1 MPIIIWNLYKI
12 LNINCII
19 GIDTSLT
26 YISGSLTFLGTLGV
40 TLSSLYSSKK
50 ADLDKILDKNK
61 ILITEG
67 RIKRLS
73 LFADEENT
81 LALSFYIYSL
91 TFPDE
96 IIIKELSIYNPQ
108 KTEKKCV
115 ITNDQN
121 NLLAFI
127 YPQFDGHALFSVF
140 LDGTTPPIAHI
151 LINNNN
157 ELAINISFDMIKN
170 NVITPTLYCADIKKL
185 NYPKGMYTHRLIH
198 PTFISIDEP
207 YFCK

>member
-67 RIKRLS
+67 RSKRLS

-96 IIIKELSIYNPQ
+96 IIIKELSIYNPHRMYFQ
-108 KTEKKCV
+108 Y
-115 ITNDQN
+115 ING
-121 NLLAFI
+121 LL
-127 YPQFDGHALFSVF
+127 
-140 LDGTTPPIAHI
+140 
-151 LINNNN
+151 
-157 ELAINISFDMIKN
+157 
-170 NVITPTLYCADIKKL
+170 
-185 NYPKGMYTHRLIH
+185 
-198 PTFISIDEP
+198 
-207 YFCK
+207 

>member
-1 MPIIIWNLYKI
+1 MKRATLNVKNYIILWIFFLITIISMPIIIWNLYKI

-67 RIKRLS
+67 RSKRLS

-108 KTEKKCV
+108 KTEKMRYSKRSK
-115 ITNDQN
+115 Q
-121 NLLAFI
+121 
-127 YPQFDGHALFSVF
+127 YP
-140 LDGTTPPIAHI
+140 
-151 LINNNN
+151 
-157 ELAINISFDMIKN
+157 SFYI
-170 NVITPTLYCADIKKL
+170 P
-185 NYPKGMYTHRLIH
+185 
-198 PTFISIDEP
+198 SI
-207 YFCK
+207 

>member
-1 MPIIIWNLYKI
+1 MKRATLNVKNYIILWIFFLITIISMPIIIWNLYKI

-67 RIKRLS
+67 RSKRLS
-73 LFADEENT
+73 LFA
-81 LALSFYIYSL
+81 
-91 TFPDE
+91 DE

-108 KTEKKCV
+108 KTEK
-115 ITNDQN
+115 N
-121 NLLAFI
+121 
-127 YPQFDGHALFSVF
+127 AL
-140 LDGTTPPIAHI
+140 
-151 LINNNN
+151 
-157 ELAINISFDMIKN
+157 
-170 NVITPTLYCADIKKL
+170 
-185 NYPKGMYTHRLIH
+185 
-198 PTFISIDEP
+198 
-207 YFCK
+207 